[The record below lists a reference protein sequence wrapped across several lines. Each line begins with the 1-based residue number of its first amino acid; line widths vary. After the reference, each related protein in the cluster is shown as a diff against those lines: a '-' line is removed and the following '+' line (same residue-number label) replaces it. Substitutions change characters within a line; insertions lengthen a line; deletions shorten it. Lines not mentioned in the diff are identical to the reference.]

1 MNKTRLIFTSLV
13 LCFVMVFL
21 SGCRLFSVGDELLT
35 PPRAQGE
42 LGDIQEALEKL
53 TSNKIT
59 LKYPT
64 AGEYRSAIVQYD
76 LTGNGIKDAVAFY
89 STESENISAMHIAV
103 VSKRDGKWVAA
114 KDVTV
119 LASGVERVEFDDLD
133 GDGIS
138 EIIVGWSVYATV
150 DKEIGVYGFDGAVL
164 TPHAHEKYTAF
175 LRTDLD
181 TDQKKELFLINLNS
195 TDKTATARLL
205 TLENDT
211 ITEKASCRC
220 DGSVSGYLSVAAT
233 KLLNGK
239 PAVFVDAQKGTGAI
253 TEAFYLDGESLV
265 NPLFDRETGTTA
277 ISERPSTKI
286 SSDINGDGTLD
297 IPMLELLPGYEDAA
311 ENDRIYITRFC
322 TLNNGSLVVTLSALM
337 NYTDGYYF
345 TIPKALDG
353 RITLTRN
360 IEARTRTIYLY
371 DKNKATRGAELFT
384 IKTVNLNN
392 WETSNTQNW
401 HKILEDKTTVYAVLI
416 SEYDGSEA
424 LSVEQIK
431 SEFNLIGT
439 GDLT

>member
-1 MNKTRLIFTSLV
+1 MNKTRVIFTSLL

-21 SGCRLFSVGDELLT
+21 SGCRLFSVGDDLLL

-42 LGDIQEALEKL
+42 LGDIQDALSKL

-76 LTGNGIKDAVAFY
+76 LTGNGVKDAVAFY

-103 VSKRDGKWVAA
+103 ITKRDGKWVAA
-114 KDVTV
+114 KDVSV

-133 GDGIS
+133 GDGTS
-138 EIIVGWSVYATV
+138 EIIVGWSVYAAV
-150 DKEIGVYGFDGAVL
+150 DKEIGVYGFDGATL
-164 TPHAHEKYTAF
+164 TPHAHEKYTEF

-181 TDQKKELFLINLNS
+181 TDQKRELFLVHLNS

-205 TLENDT
+205 TLENDS
-211 ITEKASCRC
+211 ITEIASCHC
-220 DGSVSGYLSVAAT
+220 DGSVSGYLSVAST

-253 TEAFYLDGESLV
+253 TEVFYLDGEQLI
-265 NPLFDRETGTTA
+265 NPLFDRDSGVTT
-277 ISERPSTKI
+277 ITERPSTVV
-286 SSDINGDGTLD
+286 SSDINGDSTLD
-297 IPMLELLPGYEDAA
+297 IPMLELLPEYRDAP
-311 ENDRIYITRFC
+311 ESDRVYITRFC
-322 TLNNGSLVVTLSALM
+322 TLNGENLVITLSALM

-345 TIPKALDG
+345 TLPKTLDG
-353 RITLTRN
+353 NITLTKN

-371 DKNKATRGAELFT
+371 DKHTGERKAELFT

-416 SEYDGSEA
+416 SDYNGPEA
-424 LSVEQIK
+424 LSFEQIK

-439 GDLT
+439 GD